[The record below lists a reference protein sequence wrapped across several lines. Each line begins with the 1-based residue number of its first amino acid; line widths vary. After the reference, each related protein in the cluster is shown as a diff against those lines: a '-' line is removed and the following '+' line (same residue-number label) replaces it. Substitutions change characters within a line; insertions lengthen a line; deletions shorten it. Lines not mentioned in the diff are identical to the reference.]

1 MTICLSAVSH
11 LDAGLAAPASRP
23 PPLPAITHLPLSSL
37 VSFPVYQPRLFQ
49 AVPAILFGSEI
60 LVIDLYALK
69 YLKASFFFLAV
80 NVAV

>member
-11 LDAGLAAPASRP
+11 LGAGLAAPASRP
-23 PPLPAITHLPLSSL
+23 PPLPAITHLPLSSP

-49 AVPAILFGSEI
+49 AILFGSEL